1 MDVISYT
8 QPCIYHIKN
17 SEVAEE
23 RPIMMM
29 MMMMVEVMVMMMMM
43 NLDMI
48 FHKVMCC

>member
-1 MDVISYT
+1 MWVDVISYN

-17 SEVAEE
+17 SEVPEE
-23 RPIMMM
+23 RPMVMMM
-29 MMMMVEVMVMMMMM
+29 MMMMM